1 MNTPTV
7 TYDCD
12 TGQWTLENTV
22 EVLGVLVPAGFTF
35 DLASIPRLLWPIIGP
50 FELSIEA
57 PLLHDYL
64 YRNGGLGTFS
74 RADVDAMFL
83 DLMRSEEVARWR
95 RWAAWLAVRLF
106 GWAAWKEV
114 DLG

>member
-1 MNTPTV
+1 MNEPTV
-7 TYDCD
+7 TYDAS

-22 EVLGVLVPAGFTF
+22 EVLGVCIPEGFTF
-35 DLASIPRLLWPIIGP
+35 DLASIPRLLWPLIGP

-64 YRNGGLGTFS
+64 YRRGGLGIFS
-74 RADVDAMFL
+74 RADADRMFL
-83 DLMRSEEVARWR
+83 DLMKSEGIARWR

-106 GWAAWKEV
+106 GWTGWREV
-114 DLG
+114 K